1 MTLKKYLSSYVD
13 PGHVMKIF
21 VWSCL
26 QNPHIHRLAGCGH
39 FNSKGRGFALA
50 ERYNTYNQW
59 IELSKQQLKA
69 AK

>member
-1 MTLKKYLSSYVD
+1 
-13 PGHVMKIF
+13 MKIF